1 MKQKKKENSQMPQG
15 PGVYWWHTAEDTFDK
30 IDFDG
35 LCGMGQWFVLSYA
48 DF

>member
-1 MKQKKKENSQMPQG
+1 MKQEKKENQPDAPG

-35 LCGMGQWFVLSYA
+35 LMRDGAVVRSLLCGL
-48 DF
+48 